1 MSPLTKLFVSMLIVL
16 SLLMTAATVVYV
28 NKEDVQKT
36 ALANAQA
43 QLASAQAAAGE
54 ARDQLTSAQ
63 QNLTKVQD
71 SANTAAQTAT
81 TDHNNQQQQISQLQV
96 ELAKAQSQQATQQLD
111 ISRLTEALNASQA
124 STTALQTEVARL
136 RGNNDTLVKQAS
148 DLNGSVSDLTARL
161 EVTERERRLLAEQL
175 TQAKGDNERI
185 GAILRSVA
193 PNMTP
198 AQADAAIARS
208 GLPSINGVIR
218 DVRMIAGRPYATI
231 SVGTADGVK
240 QNMEFKILDRA
251 GGNFLGTLVVDS
263 VEPNEATG
271 RLDGPKVAEIRPG
284 VEARTQL

>member
-1 MSPLTKLFVSMLIVL
+1 MSPLTKLFVGMLIVL
-16 SLLMTAATVVYV
+16 SLLTTAATVVYV
-28 NKEDVQKT
+28 NKEDVQKS
-36 ALANAQA
+36 ALANTQA
-43 QLASAQAAAGE
+43 QLQAAQAAAQA
-54 ARDQLTSAQ
+54 ARDELTAAQ
-63 QNLTKVQD
+63 QNLTNVQA
-71 SANTAAQTAT
+71 SANQAAQAAT
-81 TDHNNQQQQISQLQV
+81 TDINARQQQISQLQV
-96 ELAKAQSQQATQQLD
+96 ELAKGQSQQATQQLD

-136 RGNNDTLVKQAS
+136 RTSNDQLVRQAS

-175 TQAKGDNERI
+175 TQASTENQRLSAVI
-185 GAILRSVA
+185 TGAGLN
-193 PNMTP
+193 P
-198 AQADAAIARS
+198 QQQQQAIAKS

-218 DVRMIAGRPYATI
+218 DVRNIAGRPYATI
-231 SVGTADGVK
+231 SVGTADGV
-240 QNMEFKILDRA
+240 QRGMEFKILDRQ

>member
-1 MSPLTKLFVSMLIVL
+1 LSPLTKLFVSLLIVL
-16 SLLMTAATVVYV
+16 SLLTTAATVVYV
-28 NKEDVQKT
+28 NKEDVQKST
-36 ALANAQA
+36 LANTQA
-43 QLASAQAAAGE
+43 QLQSAQAAAQA
-54 ARDQLTSAQ
+54 ARDELTAAQ
-63 QNLTKVQD
+63 QNLTNVQA
-71 SANTAAQTAT
+71 SANQAAQAAT
-81 TDHNNQQQQISQLQV
+81 TDINARQQQISQLQV
-96 ELAKAQSQQATQQLD
+96 ELAKGQSQQATQQLD

-136 RGNNDTLVKQAS
+136 RTSNDQLVRQAS

-175 TQAKGDNERI
+175 TQASTENQRLSAVI
-185 GAILRSVA
+185 TGAGLN
-193 PNMTP
+193 P
-198 AQADAAIARS
+198 QQQQQAIAKS

-218 DVRMIAGRPYATI
+218 DVRNIAGRPYATI
-231 SVGTADGVK
+231 SVGTADGV
-240 QNMEFKILDRA
+240 QRGMEFKILDRQ

>member
-1 MSPLTKLFVSMLIVL
+1 MSPLTKLFVSLLIVL
-16 SLLMTAATVVYV
+16 SLLTTAATVVYV
-28 NKEDVQKT
+28 NKEDVQKST
-36 ALANAQA
+36 LANTQA
-43 QLASAQAAAGE
+43 QLQSAQAAAQA
-54 ARDQLTSAQ
+54 ARDELTAAQ
-63 QNLTKVQD
+63 QNLQNVQAQ
-71 SANTAAQTAT
+71 ANQTAQQAT
-81 TDHNNQQQQISQLQV
+81 TDINARQQQISQLQV
-96 ELAKAQSQQATQQLD
+96 ELAKGQSQQATQQLD

-136 RGNNDTLVKQAS
+136 RTSNDQLVRQAS

-175 TQAKGDNERI
+175 TQASTENQRLSAVI
-185 GAILRSVA
+185 TGAGLN
-193 PNMTP
+193 P
-198 AQADAAIARS
+198 QQQQQAIAKS

-218 DVRMIAGRPYATI
+218 DVRNIAGRPYATI
-231 SVGTADGVK
+231 SVGTADGV
-240 QNMEFKILDRA
+240 QRGMEFKILDRQ

>member
-1 MSPLTKLFVSMLIVL
+1 MSPLTKLFVAMLIVL
-16 SLLMTAATVVYV
+16 SLLTTAATVVYV

-36 ALANAQA
+36 TLKNTETELNGARAA
-43 QLASAQAAAGE
+43 AQAA
-54 ARDQLTSAQ
+54 RDELTAAQ
-63 QNLTKVQD
+63 QNLTNVQAA
-71 SANTAAQTAT
+71 ANQAAQQAT
-81 TDHNNQQQQISQLQV
+81 TDINARQQQISQLQV

-111 ISRLTEALNASQA
+111 VSRLTEALNASQA
-124 STTALQTEVARL
+124 SSTALQTEVARL
-136 RGNNDTLVKQAS
+136 RQNNDQLVRQAS

-175 TQAKGDNERI
+175 TQASTENQRLSAI
-185 GAILRSVA
+185 IRGANLS
-193 PNMTP
+193 P
-198 AQADAAIARS
+198 DAAERAVARS

-218 DVRMIAGRPYATI
+218 DVRTIAGRPYATI
-231 SVGTADGVK
+231 SVGTADGV
-240 QNMEFKILDRA
+240 QRGMEFKILDRQ

>member
-1 MSPLTKLFVSMLIVL
+1 LSPLTKLFVGMLIVL
-16 SLLMTAATVVYV
+16 SLLTTAATVVYV
-28 NKEDVQKT
+28 NKEDVQKST
-36 ALANAQA
+36 LANTQA
-43 QLASAQAAAGE
+43 QLQSAQAAAQA
-54 ARDQLTSAQ
+54 ARDELTAAQ
-63 QNLTKVQD
+63 QNLTNVQA
-71 SANTAAQTAT
+71 SANQAAQAAT
-81 TDHNNQQQQISQLQV
+81 TDINARQQQISQLQV
-96 ELAKAQSQQATQQLD
+96 ELAKGQSQQATQQLD

-136 RGNNDTLVKQAS
+136 RTSNDQLVRQAS

-175 TQAKGDNERI
+175 TQASTEN
-185 GAILRSVA
+185 
-193 PNMTP
+193 
-198 AQADAAIARS
+198 QQAIAKS

-218 DVRMIAGRPYATI
+218 DVRNIAGRPYATI
-231 SVGTADGVK
+231 SVGTADGV
-240 QNMEFKILDRA
+240 QRGMEFKILDRQ

>member
-1 MSPLTKLFVSMLIVL
+1 MSPLTKLFVSLLIVL
-16 SLLMTAATVVYV
+16 SLLTTAATVVYV
-28 NKEDVQKT
+28 NKEDVQKST
-36 ALANAQA
+36 LANTQA
-43 QLASAQAAAGE
+43 QLQSAQAAAQA
-54 ARDQLTSAQ
+54 ARDELTAAQ
-63 QNLTKVQD
+63 QNLTNVQA
-71 SANTAAQTAT
+71 SANQAAQAAT
-81 TDHNNQQQQISQLQV
+81 TDINARQQQISQLQV
-96 ELAKAQSQQATQQLD
+96 ELAKGQSQQATQQLD

-136 RGNNDTLVKQAS
+136 RTSNDQLVRQAS

-175 TQAKGDNERI
+175 TQASTENQRLSAVI
-185 GAILRSVA
+185 TGAGLN
-193 PNMTP
+193 P
-198 AQADAAIARS
+198 QQQQQAIAKS

-218 DVRMIAGRPYATI
+218 DVRNIAGRPYATI
-231 SVGTADGVK
+231 SVGTADGV
-240 QNMEFKILDRA
+240 QRGMEFKILDRQ